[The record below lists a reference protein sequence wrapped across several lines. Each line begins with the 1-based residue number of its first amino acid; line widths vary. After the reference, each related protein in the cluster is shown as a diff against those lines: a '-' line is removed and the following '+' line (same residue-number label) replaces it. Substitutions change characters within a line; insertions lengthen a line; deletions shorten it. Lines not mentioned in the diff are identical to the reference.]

1 MISKSNNTPFDG
13 RRVRAGVSYE
23 PLWKEKR
30 AMSMDRLYND
40 VIRKGPVCVGLDTQY
55 SFLPEY
61 LKRRDASAG
70 EKIFEFNR
78 KIIDA
83 VYEDAGCF
91 KVQVACYEALGLEG
105 MKAFA
110 DTVRY
115 ARGKGSIVISD
126 VKRGDISS
134 TAAQYAQ
141 GHFTGDFETDIITV
155 NAYMGEDAFSP
166 YYPYLEKGKGLFVL
180 VKTSNPSSKDF
191 QDLDAG
197 GLTLYQRMAQKVA
210 AWGSQFMGES
220 GFTAIGAVTGLT
232 YPEEF
237 ELIRDL
243 MPHTF
248 LLIPGYGAQGG
259 HRQGYRDFFKG
270 AAARR
275 CQFSRDSSPPTR
287 ASPKRKALKRMCA
300 MPCAPAG
307 GYSSNGCKETKIA
320 ENAQIA
326 EGVWRMRLTG
336 APEGR
341 PGQFSCCAYPAR
353 WTLTGQGLSAL
364 NAVRAIADAAVS
376 GRSGRA
382 HRGILIRRCGRG
394 QAMDVQG
401 PSATAFRH
409 SRRRRRD
416 RRRHRNRAPA
426 PAGETAA

>member
-1 MISKSNNTPFDG
+1 
-13 RRVRAGVSYE
+13 
-23 PLWKEKR
+23 
-30 AMSMDRLYND
+30 MSMDRLSKD

-83 VYEDAGCF
+83 VHEDAGCF
-91 KVQVACYEALGLEG
+91 KVQVACYEALGLDG

-115 ARGKGSIVISD
+115 ARSKGSIVISD

-155 NAYMGEDAFSP
+155 NAYMGEDAISP

-191 QDLDAG
+191 QDLDTG
-197 GLTLYQRMAQKVA
+197 GLTLYQRMAQKVS
-210 AWGSQFMGES
+210 AWGSQFMGGS

-259 HRQGYRDFFKG
+259 TGKDIATFFKG
-270 AAARR
+270 GLRGVVNS
-275 CQFSRDSSPPTR
+275 SRGLITAHKGKS
-287 ASPKRKALKRMCA
+287 
-300 MPCAPAG
+300 
-307 GYSSNGCKETKIA
+307 E
-320 ENAQIA
+320 E
-326 EGVWRMRLTG
+326 EGFEAHVRD
-336 APEGR
+336 
-341 PGQFSCCAYPAR
+341 
-353 WTLTGQGLSAL
+353 
-364 NAVRAIADAAVS
+364 AVRAMRED
-376 GRSGRA
+376 
-382 HRGILIRRCGRG
+382 IL
-394 QAMDVQG
+394 QWL
-401 PSATAFRH
+401 
-409 SRRRRRD
+409 
-416 RRRHRNRAPA
+416 
-426 PAGETAA
+426 

>member
-1 MISKSNNTPFDG
+1 
-13 RRVRAGVSYE
+13 
-23 PLWKEKR
+23 
-30 AMSMDRLYND
+30 MSMDRLSKD
-40 VIRKGPVCVGLDTQY
+40 VNKKGPVCVGLDTQY

-61 LKRRDASAG
+61 LKRQDKSAG

-91 KVQVACYEALGLEG
+91 KVQIACYEALGLDG
-105 MKAFA
+105 MTAFA
-110 DTVRY
+110 NTVRH
-115 ARGKGSIVISD
+115 ARSKGSIVISD

-155 NAYMGEDAFSP
+155 NAYMGEDAVSP

-191 QDLDAG
+191 QDLDTS

-220 GFTAIGAVTGLT
+220 GFSAIGAVTGLT

-259 HRQGYRDFFKG
+259 TGKDIATFFKDG
-270 AAARR
+270 LRGVVNS
-275 CQFSRDSSPPTR
+275 SRGLITAHKGKSEEEGFETHVRDAVLAMR
-287 ASPKRKALKRMCA
+287 EDILK
-300 MPCAPAG
+300 
-307 GYSSNGCKETKIA
+307 
-320 ENAQIA
+320 
-326 EGVWRMRLTG
+326 WL
-336 APEGR
+336 
-341 PGQFSCCAYPAR
+341 
-353 WTLTGQGLSAL
+353 
-364 NAVRAIADAAVS
+364 
-376 GRSGRA
+376 
-382 HRGILIRRCGRG
+382 
-394 QAMDVQG
+394 
-401 PSATAFRH
+401 
-409 SRRRRRD
+409 
-416 RRRHRNRAPA
+416 
-426 PAGETAA
+426 

>member
-1 MISKSNNTPFDG
+1 
-13 RRVRAGVSYE
+13 
-23 PLWKEKR
+23 
-30 AMSMDRLYND
+30 MSMDRLSKD

-83 VYEDAGCF
+83 VHEDTGCF
-91 KVQVACYEALGLEG
+91 KVQVACYEALGLDG

-110 DTVRY
+110 NTVRY
-115 ARGKGSIVISD
+115 ARSKGSIVISD

-155 NAYMGEDAFSP
+155 NAYMGEDAISP

-180 VKTSNPSSKDF
+180 VKTSNPSSRDF
-191 QDLDAG
+191 QDLDTG

-259 HRQGYRDFFKG
+259 TGKDIATFFKG
-270 AAARR
+270 GLRGVVNS
-275 CQFSRDSSPPTR
+275 SRGLITAHKGKS
-287 ASPKRKALKRMCA
+287 
-300 MPCAPAG
+300 
-307 GYSSNGCKETKIA
+307 E
-320 ENAQIA
+320 E
-326 EGVWRMRLTG
+326 EGFEAHVRD
-336 APEGR
+336 
-341 PGQFSCCAYPAR
+341 
-353 WTLTGQGLSAL
+353 
-364 NAVRAIADAAVS
+364 AVRAMRED
-376 GRSGRA
+376 
-382 HRGILIRRCGRG
+382 IL
-394 QAMDVQG
+394 QWL
-401 PSATAFRH
+401 
-409 SRRRRRD
+409 
-416 RRRHRNRAPA
+416 
-426 PAGETAA
+426 